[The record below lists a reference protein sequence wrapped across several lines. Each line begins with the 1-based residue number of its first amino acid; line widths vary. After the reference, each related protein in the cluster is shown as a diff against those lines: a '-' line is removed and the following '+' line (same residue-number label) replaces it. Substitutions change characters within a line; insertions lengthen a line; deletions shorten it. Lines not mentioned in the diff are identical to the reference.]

1 MAITN
6 PCPVCGTVT
15 TLGSMVEGI
24 WTCLDCHNNYQKG
37 KRMELDFTPEF
48 KALAD
53 KRKQLREEKAQL
65 KQDII
70 DMQVRVERLTGMV
83 TLVTGMMQEL
93 VDAGKEREVA

>member
-1 MAITN
+1 MAGTN
-6 PCPVCGTVT
+6 PCPMCGTVT
-15 TLGSMVEGI
+15 TLGSMVEGF
-24 WTCLDCHNNYQKG
+24 WTCLDCYNNYQKG
-37 KRMELDFTPEF
+37 KKMELDFTPEF

-83 TLVTGMMQEL
+83 TLVTGMMQDL
-93 VDAGKEREVA
+93 VDQGKEKEMA